1 MSDKKSK
8 MTVKSNTEL
17 RLAAEEEVKVEIL
30 ALPVE
35 ENIENHDDA
44 SEFGVELVQTISD
57 SESNSDQKKINL
69 FQSDALVDRIEKNI
83 DDDLGKSFRS
93 RELTE
98 VDLSEREIM
107 PTLEDSWVQE
117 KSSKSNVSWVNRF
130 IVVGVL
136 LILAAGVW
144 ALISLDKEEITKEQ
158 RDKELKEII
167 ISAEEQKAA
176 DARDRINLEKCVKAY
191 LEATTI
197 EERAKWCR
205 DPKGT
210 LLKMTDYYKNKLT
223 FNNYRFESFVMTSD
237 SNLGG
242 KNLVIVGVNVSDDA
256 GRSATQKKPKSL
268 LLEKQEDGEYLV
280 DWDTAVV
287 YQPSD
292 WDSFIQN
299 KSEEPHVFRLEARER
314 IDYGPYL
321 YQFSDDSEYQAYR
334 ISVRGEAAKY
344 LIGYAKKDSA
354 IDVKMKALL
363 LKDNKSSRSKKKIV
377 PMVLKLVYP
386 KDAASEQCVEII
398 EIVSETWFIP

>member
-17 RLAAEEEVKVEIL
+17 RLAAEEEEEVKVEIL

-136 LILAAGVW
+136 LVVGILV
-144 ALISLDKEEITKEQ
+144 LL
-158 RDKELKEII
+158 
-167 ISAEEQKAA
+167 
-176 DARDRINLEKCVKAY
+176 VK
-191 LEATTI
+191 
-197 EERAKWCR
+197 RR
-205 DPKGT
+205 
-210 LLKMTDYYKNKLT
+210 
-223 FNNYRFESFVMTSD
+223 
-237 SNLGG
+237 
-242 KNLVIVGVNVSDDA
+242 
-256 GRSATQKKPKSL
+256 
-268 LLEKQEDGEYLV
+268 
-280 DWDTAVV
+280 
-287 YQPSD
+287 
-292 WDSFIQN
+292 
-299 KSEEPHVFRLEARER
+299 
-314 IDYGPYL
+314 
-321 YQFSDDSEYQAYR
+321 
-334 ISVRGEAAKY
+334 
-344 LIGYAKKDSA
+344 
-354 IDVKMKALL
+354 
-363 LKDNKSSRSKKKIV
+363 
-377 PMVLKLVYP
+377 
-386 KDAASEQCVEII
+386 
-398 EIVSETWFIP
+398 